1 MTDKFIHYEY
11 EGKNL
16 KVPVEQQKEFESKVP
31 SAKMMLTY
39 NDKNYKVPISEVGS
53 FAEKVGA
60 DKLTYSAFD
69 DKKEYVPS
77 LSTERYLSF
86 EEPEAFEPAPA
97 IEEVETPSIA
107 ASIETPD
114 MTRKEKRQARR
125 EEKAN
130 DGKVTWGETIKNKTG
145 AMLSGL
151 GKYALD
157 ALILST
163 SGQGMNPRT
172 GEMYEMV
179 DLEER
184 LQNPDVVTKARMD
197 LAKKQEELSK
207 AGEASEEGFFDLAIK
222 GKVGKAL
229 QKGLGSTIESLPM
242 TVLASNPYL
251 STLYGIAMAGSN
263 YVDETIENPD
273 IPEWKRRINATGTAA
288 LEYAVEKLADPIAK
302 YIGGKNGA
310 ELTEEAAKDLLDR
323 IAKEGSEGIAKRIFN
338 YLKKVGK
345 NTAKDAVGEGLEEV
359 ATSLGTD
366 ALGSALDA
374 IDGNADYGFSAQWE
388 KMKEENPDASLA
400 DFALSKGKEYMDS
413 FIGGA
418 LSGTYMAG
426 GAQLVSDGVNLAY
439 EKKADRTIQNLRNSG
454 ASKGP
459 QDFYDV
465 DGDVKSAADEVVSAF
480 TKDGESAVS
489 REFIDGLSAEQA
501 SALAQKADLPMEQRN
516 ALQKY
521 AYTKAVQEGLNG
533 KYDDI
538 LQENINI
545 QNILIDNVQDNG
557 VVVAGFYNE
566 QPVYIK
572 GGVANDGAVTLP
584 SGENGPVVVINA
596 LTGEQQTV
604 RSEDIKYA
612 ESTNA
617 DEYRTSVETQMRD
630 NDARNRDV
638 WRNTMSV
645 KAKRNDVAQYVGS
658 KILVNLGNGLAE
670 VEVQKMLENGIV
682 LIKGKKGDLGGQSE
696 VMMPAELFYDAISR
710 NEDGSPTLV
719 ETPEIEEA
727 PEVEAEVEQPT
738 QVVPQGDE
746 DFRGMTTSILIN
758 GKPVD
763 VEVTYQDNTS
773 DTITYQYTDE
783 NGRTRTGS
791 STIGAFMTA
800 MQGASEYNPEVVAP
814 EPEVVP
820 ETEISGETT
829 PEAPTT
835 EVTPIVEQEP
845 VVEEETDWDTL
856 FATDPK
862 AYLEE
867 LQRQFGDGAI
877 DIIKGE
883 IQAAQDELDALEKK
897 RGATMNERMANLKK
911 KADLNLR
918 IGSLNELLEYL
929 ERKGMAA
936 PAPAPEAD
944 TPTAPE
950 TTTPTEP
957 ETPAEAEPI
966 EETEPEGETPAG
978 EDTGETVLDNGYIVK
993 DGKIVNP
1000 DVIEMPNSPK
1010 EANRIFIAEKD
1021 GKWGFGWYALM
1032 DNNSASWND
1041 TIQLENLR
1049 YNSEKEAIEAA
1060 LKYFEFYRNHGQN
1073 KNAESTAMDAFV
1085 QYVKDTYFGN
1095 EPTNTPEPDGG
1106 ETAPEVPTTPETPNK
1121 PKVKIPKFN
1130 VKDILLKGTGPTKG
1144 HAYSGVHY
1152 EDGYAVATNGFVI
1165 VAKKESYP
1173 SENEGK
1179 VITPK
1184 GEVIGTKFP
1193 KWKML
1198 LKDFTGNDISF
1209 DIQDMYEFVMS
1220 LKDKYGK
1227 EWGDVTV
1234 EIEGKDGKSHFF
1246 YAKYLLPFLKAAN
1259 EFGGDFSTRGGAGLA
1274 LMISSDKG
1282 TALIQ
1287 SKPTANF
1294 NNEKYNA
1301 PAPQPVAPIAPIAP
1315 TAVDNPIEVAKVKDE
1330 NLLKQIQRTDLP
1342 NEQKQDLAWSIGKQV
1357 ADLFA
1362 TREEYDAYAETAP
1375 DFGKYNSDYERGVD
1389 ESFAN
1394 RQQNAGDS
1402 QGNNVPLGNE
1412 PKGES
1417 NGEGPSTES
1426 GDGQSPRDNSG
1437 QPSDKGTEAG
1447 DKGTAKKGKGKA
1459 GKGKVEDK
1467 YPARKGNATRK
1478 LLIDTFGF
1486 AAVTIPDSRKNTLNS
1501 IYDFMMEMSK
1511 MLGISPKSIG
1521 QGGWLSV
1528 ANLRANNYAAAEHVL
1543 ETKVIDQSVVS
1554 ATLKYK
1560 YAKLRGIA
1568 HEWWHSLDHA
1578 LQYFAE
1584 GKGKQVASDIPAK
1597 RFSGRSEVYQ
1607 AIQDILKAIKDS
1619 GHENRM
1625 LGLNAPIRYKHYLVE
1640 NSELLARAFDEYINN
1655 KFAAAGIKI
1664 EGTEHFNDAIQP
1676 TPEEMAVIA
1685 PYFVKLF
1692 EILQE
1697 KEGKT
1702 TGTSVLYHIAKG
1714 MDAISEVKNELGE
1727 LVAKWA
1733 KQGGNIV
1740 IVDTAEM
1747 NKALAEEGVDT
1758 LKTADGVVYGFVKD
1772 GAMYLNP
1779 SLLNPDTSIHEY
1791 THLWDNALMQLNP
1804 ALWEKGK
1811 KLMKQTSLWNEVIN
1825 DPNYADIKDNEDL
1838 VASEVHSRLVGEK
1851 GAERLNQLEQD
1862 ARANGLTK
1870 GAKELSIL
1878 GRLREW
1884 LNEATKW
1891 LKDAFSSWTS
1901 EEVEAVSLD
1910 DFLNMPLRD
1919 LANFTKLPT
1928 DGTISNA
1935 NGEVVARNNGNG
1947 QIQFSISTWAEGGRD
1962 YLAEWL
1968 RNDNTLE
1975 EDEKAD
1981 ILARMDEF
1989 YENAKKYTDTYVPFG
2004 TWSDAAV
2011 KYDDNGNPLMSVI
2024 KANGDYAMNLDFSL
2038 VCKKRRPLNRLLRTL
2053 INRNA
2058 FGTYSLREREIA
2070 EINWIL
2076 QEHGFEVA
2084 CALCFVDSK
2093 RYRVT
2098 NVADVFAA
2106 LYNKMVKTLAPK
2118 GAPIAHFNYS
2128 NNPNVEVVENGIDT
2142 MPDEQL
2148 NWKEFDRLANKFGP
2162 KTVEGKVA
2170 AFLRANPSQRRLVDA
2185 TDFIESEGFE
2195 AVKANNPSLL
2205 SLYNSKKGTSGPKAS
2220 FGDVQYLNDILKR
2233 EKMFDVEKAYAVGGV
2248 RLQSFSDFV
2257 PHMYFDYMQLFA
2269 ELAAK
2274 KLPAHAY
2281 TKEMLFAK
2289 IFGLTGIKINMSLV
2303 PAVVEGGVASG
2314 LDANGNY
2321 TWADAVKDAD
2331 GNIIQQAQS
2340 FDYDEA
2346 VAIQNA
2352 EGYSKNCGIIAVGI
2366 SDEHIRKML
2375 DDPNIPFIIPYH
2387 KSSLNAI
2394 VARMTNIDK
2403 YKDYTKVQNTRK
2415 ADGSKLE
2422 AGTKH
2427 FSFKEYLHSLGENGT
2442 PQQAAQAYLDWC
2454 KENNY
2459 IPKFNEF
2466 AGHPNYYKLLVDFN
2480 TIDVKTGEYTP
2491 QSAVTMTFPT
2501 QENAFGDVESL
2512 IQQGLAEDAASE
2524 EKMDEEM
2531 EQVADEV
2538 EAMLKRTASEPKL
2551 SEKKQL
2557 AKMAQLADERKA
2569 KIDAIAAKGDT
2580 EFVENSL
2587 TLQDNENIEEHTSD
2601 SERLNNSGRLYQ
2613 STGQGISWDD
2623 LANFNPIYEREGESV
2638 RQRNLR
2644 EAKFFSSLNNL
2655 TVDERISFYAFLK
2668 EYFQNPSGALKA
2680 RVNEYIKSL
2689 RDGGNNEL
2697 ADFAEQFINDELRYR
2712 EGVSAQAVMRHGLI
2726 SGATYSISVIE
2737 HIFNAFNN
2745 DKYNGVLFDRVM
2757 NLAKRFGVTVSFRTR
2772 GDNGDYFDVLGQYDL
2787 HSNTIS
2793 LDANLLAKGNEEELC
2808 RTILHELIHS
2818 VIARS
2823 NAIMG
2828 GNVLDKN
2835 NKLIDP
2841 TTLPNDV
2848 IDGINTLRE
2857 VYDAIKDDDAFKNE
2871 YGAKDLDEMVSEVS
2885 NPKFRTLLKA
2895 KNLWK
2900 KFLNGIC
2907 RILGIKEIGSAQTD
2921 ALTEIESAL
2930 DKILSSAER
2939 GELDSIY
2946 ANYLGKLPSGL
2957 PLSELQK
2964 LEDSAAKS
2972 MLMADK
2978 LFRTGIDPTDVAT
2991 ATAAQTYDRV
3001 VSDNW
3006 QEFQRQFQDAFQP
3019 VRIAIDAIQ
3028 QETGNIPIEDY
3039 ENYLLV
3045 QNLSSSRSRVEID
3058 DFARRYYSPIIE
3070 QVNALIDEVM
3080 EMRRLDKTDKKMRAE
3095 VYKEVIQ
3102 YLISKHGLERNK
3114 YYQANKKRKLTPYE
3128 QQKEIEQA
3136 ENDLKDAIDAIL
3148 AMTNLSNDDKA
3159 GAIDG
3164 ARKHTEAKIQEIKTR
3179 EVPDLRDYSG
3189 LTSLYGM
3196 KPKKFKEA
3204 EAEAQ
3209 KTVDD
3214 FEKSLGR
3221 VDDPATGMVYQAEAI
3236 EKLWERINAATN
3248 KTLRHSYES
3257 GLLSRQQYE
3266 DIKGMFNFYIPL
3278 RGFDETTAEDVY
3290 AYARFEGNGFN
3301 PAVQTAKGRTSV
3313 ADDPIAIIMNMAE
3326 SEIAQG
3332 NKNRAKQALYNFL
3345 LNRAKENNEQNTLMQ
3360 LEDVWYVK
3368 TIDSSGNEVLQIAAP
3383 DHEHGETYDEFE
3395 ERMKTLAEIDMAMKS
3410 KKGKVDVGMRFQKQM
3425 DRSAHYVYLKVNG
3438 VEKAIYING
3447 NPKAADAI
3455 NGKYVPKMTKTM
3467 EIVKGVQRVVS
3478 STFTNYSLEFT
3489 LRNFFRDMVYSHINI
3504 DVRESDPEYRK
3515 KFRQNWR
3522 HNNVVSVMKLLKAYR
3537 AGELD
3542 GVALNED
3549 QAAFVEFMKNGGQ
3562 TGYTLIN
3569 SVEAHK
3575 KDLQRAIARMQ
3586 NGVVRGGIKDS
3597 AVFKY
3602 TLGGI
3607 ELLNE
3612 VSELVTRFAAYK
3624 TSRDMGRGIN
3634 KAVNDAKEITV
3645 NFNTKGAQDGTGWM
3659 GAIARYLGA
3668 VKYFFNA
3675 SVQGVQN
3682 LYAMLQKN
3690 PIKFGTTVGSIVALG
3705 ALMPVLQGILW
3716 SLVTGDDEDEY
3727 WNIPEYD
3734 RQNNLCFVV
3743 GKGKYVKVPLPIGF
3757 REMYGIGDMIAGG
3770 VMNKK
3775 FVRDPMAVGMDVANK
3790 LATIILPIN
3799 PLEGSANGL
3808 SIIESAQDVFLPDF
3822 TQGMLQNRTNKDWKS
3837 APIQKEYTYNEHDP
3851 QWTKAFKSNP
3861 AWLTGLSKWCYEH
3874 INIDGKP
3881 LDFSPEKMDNTLS
3894 NMFGGVYSLI
3904 KKAGRTVSM
3913 VWNEDSRNMSNIP
3926 LIGVIIGS
3934 GVDKDERFVNSTYWE
3949 MDEYYNDRIKLIET
3963 TAERFNITLD
3973 DVFKRVSDGEAPAGA
3988 HHPEMSKI
3996 YGKRN
4001 FDFMQEWYLAHK
4013 GEGIEN
4019 EYGEKELGLSQLKT
4033 KVNGVENKIKKN
4045 ENGEPTLEQ
4054 IEELAMWNNRY
4065 EEARRDLV
4073 YDLLELD

>member
-263 YVDETIENPD
+263 YIDETIENPD

-345 NTAKDAVGEGLEEV
+345 NTAKDAAGEGLEEV

-439 EKKADRTIQNLRNSG
+439 EKKADSTIQNLRNSG
-454 ASKGP
+454 ASKGL

-465 DGDVKSAADEVVSAF
+465 DGDVKSAADEVASAF
-480 TKDGESAVS
+480 TKDGETAVS

-572 GGVANDGAVTLP
+572 GGVASNGAVTLP

-658 KILVNLGNGLAE
+658 KILVDLGNGLAE
-670 VEVQKMLENGIV
+670 VEVQKMLENGTV
-682 LIKGKKGDLGGQSE
+682 LIKGKKGDLGGKSE

-719 ETPEIEEA
+719 ETPEIEET

-738 QVVPQGDE
+738 EVVPQGDE

-758 GKPVD
+758 GKPVE

-814 EPEVVP
+814 EPEVAP

-829 PEAPTT
+829 PEAPAT
-835 EVTPIVEQEP
+835 EPTPIVEQEP

-883 IQAAQDELDALEKK
+883 IQAAQEELDALEKK
-897 RGATMNERMANLKK
+897 RGATMNERMANLRKK
-911 KADLNLR
+911 SALTLK

-936 PAPAPEAD
+936 PAPAPEAE

-957 ETPAEAEPI
+957 ETPAEVEPI
-966 EETEPEGETPAG
+966 EETEPEGETPAA
-978 EDTGETVLDNGYIVK
+978 EDTGEIVLDNGYIVK

-1021 GKWGFGWYALM
+1021 GKWGVGWYALM

-1041 TIQLENLR
+1041 TIQLENIR

-1060 LKYFEFYRNHGQN
+1060 LKYFEFYRNYGQN
-1073 KNAESTAMDAFV
+1073 KKSDSTKMDAFV

-1095 EPTNTPEPDGG
+1095 EPMNTP
-1106 ETAPEVPTTPETPNK
+1106 
-1121 PKVKIPKFN
+1121 
-1130 VKDILLKGTGPTKG
+1130 
-1144 HAYSGVHY
+1144 
-1152 EDGYAVATNGFVI
+1152 
-1165 VAKKESYP
+1165 
-1173 SENEGK
+1173 
-1179 VITPK
+1179 
-1184 GEVIGTKFP
+1184 
-1193 KWKML
+1193 
-1198 LKDFTGNDISF
+1198 
-1209 DIQDMYEFVMS
+1209 
-1220 LKDKYGK
+1220 
-1227 EWGDVTV
+1227 
-1234 EIEGKDGKSHFF
+1234 
-1246 YAKYLLPFLKAAN
+1246 
-1259 EFGGDFSTRGGAGLA
+1259 
-1274 LMISSDKG
+1274 
-1282 TALIQ
+1282 
-1287 SKPTANF
+1287 
-1294 NNEKYNA
+1294 
-1301 PAPQPVAPIAPIAP
+1301 QPIAPIAPIAP

-1375 DFGKYNSDYERGVD
+1375 DFGKYNADYERGVD
-1389 ESFAN
+1389 ESFTN
-1394 RQQNAGDS
+1394 RQQNTGDS

-1437 QPSDKGTEAG
+1437 QSSDKGTEAG

-1478 LLIDTFGF
+1478 LLINTFGF
-1486 AAVTIPDSRKNTLNS
+1486 AEVTIPDSRKNTLNS

-1528 ANLRANNYAAAEHVL
+1528 ANLRANNHAAAEHSLV
-1543 ETKVIDQSVVS
+1543 TKVADQSVVS

-1568 HEWWHSLDHA
+1568 HEWWHALDHA

-1584 GKGKQVASDIPAK
+1584 GKGKQVASEIPAK
-1597 RFSGRSEVYQ
+1597 RFSGRPEVYQ

-1685 PYFVKLF
+1685 PYFDKLF
-1692 EILQE
+1692 EVLQE

-1702 TGTSVLYHIAKG
+1702 AGTSVLYHIAKG

-1851 GAERLNQLEQD
+1851 GAEKLSQLEQD
-1862 ARANGLTK
+1862 ARAKGLTK

-1891 LKDAFSSWTS
+1891 LKDAFASWTS

-1947 QIQFSISTWAEGGRD
+1947 QIQFSISTWEDGGRD

-2011 KYDDNGNPLMSVI
+2011 KYDENGNPLMSVI

-2058 FGTYSLREREIA
+2058 FGTYSLKEREIA

-2148 NWKEFDRLANKFGP
+2148 NWKEFDRLAKKFGP

-2170 AFLRANPSQRRLVDA
+2170 AFLRANPSQRRLVDS

-2205 SLYNSKKGTSGPKAS
+2205 SLYNSKKGTGGPKAS

-2303 PAVVEGGVASG
+2303 PAVVEGGIAAG
-2314 LDANGNY
+2314 LDADGNY
-2321 TWADAVKDAD
+2321 AWADAVKDAD

-2422 AGTKH
+2422 AGTKQ
-2427 FSFKEYLHSLGENGT
+2427 FSFNEYLHSLGENGT

-2512 IQQGLAEDAASE
+2512 IQQGLAEDAAAE

-2557 AKMAQLADERKA
+2557 ERMAQLADERKA
-2569 KIDAIAAKGDT
+2569 KIDEMASKGDT
-2580 EFVENSL
+2580 ELVEKSL
-2587 TLQDNENIEEHTSD
+2587 SLQDNENIEEHTSD

-2655 TVDERISFYAFLK
+2655 TVDERISFYAFVK

-2689 RDGGNNEL
+2689 RDSGNNEL

-2818 VIARS
+2818 VVARS

-2857 VYDAIKDDDAFKNE
+2857 VYDAIKDDDAFKKE

-2885 NPKFRTLLKA
+2885 NPKFRALLKA

-2907 RILGIKEIGSAQTD
+2907 RILGIKESGSAQTD

-2964 LEDSAAKS
+2964 VEDSAVKS

-3001 VSDNW
+3001 VSKTW
-3006 QEFQRQFQDAFQP
+3006 QEFQRQFQDAFRP

-3045 QNLSSSRSRVEID
+3045 QNLSSSRSRDEID
-3058 DFARRYYSPIIE
+3058 NFERRYYSPIIK

-3080 EMRRLDKTDKKMRAE
+3080 EKRRLNKTNKKMRAE
-3095 VYKEVIQ
+3095 VYKEVLQ

-3114 YYQANKKRKLTPYE
+3114 YYQMTKKRKLDPYE
-3128 QQKEIEQA
+3128 QQKEIKVAAKELQ
-3136 ENDLKDAIDAIL
+3136 DKIDAFN
-3148 AMTNLSNDDKA
+3148 ADTTLSDVERELEIRKA
-3159 GAIDG
+3159 TDEYNA
-3164 ARKHTEAKIQEIKTR
+3164 AVQEIKTR

-3221 VDDPATGMVYQAEAI
+3221 VDDPATGDMISQAEAI

-3257 GLLSRQQYE
+3257 GMLSRQQYE
-3266 DIKGMFNFYIPL
+3266 DIRDMFKFYIPL

-3290 AYARFEGNGFN
+3290 AYARFEGNRFN

-3395 ERMKTLAEIDMAMKS
+3395 ERMKTLAESDMAIKS

-3447 NPKAADAI
+3447 DPKAADAI

-3542 GVALNED
+3542 GIALNED

-3822 TQGMLQNRTNKDWKS
+3822 TQGMLQNRTNKDWKG

-3894 NMFGGVYSLI
+3894 NTFGGVYSLI

-3934 GVDKDERFVNSTYWE
+3934 VVDKDERFVNSTYWE
-3949 MDEYYNDRIKLIET
+3949 MDEYYNDRVKSIKY
-3963 TAERFNITLD
+3963 TAEKFGLTLD
-3973 DVFKRVSDGEAPAGA
+3973 DVFKRVPEGEAPAGA
-3988 HHPEMSKI
+3988 HHPKMSKI

-4033 KVNGVENKIKKN
+4033 KVKGVENKIKRN